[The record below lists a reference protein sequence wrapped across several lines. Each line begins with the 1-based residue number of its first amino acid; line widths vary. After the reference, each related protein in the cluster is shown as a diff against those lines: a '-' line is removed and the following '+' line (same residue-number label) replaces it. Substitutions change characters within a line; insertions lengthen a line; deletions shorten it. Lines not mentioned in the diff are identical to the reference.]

1 MNDRLLEITF
11 SVEHENCWTNLVG
24 KYIVKTLRFSVDTE
38 RNSIRSLIVVDKK
51 YKDLINKIKR
61 NNSFI
66 GYSSISLTNGN
77 KKILFDFRK
86 RYKNSVMDIINS
98 VDGIIL
104 HGFKYDGKEYWR
116 ILLYESYINELRE
129 KLRSKGNVEF
139 IDFHE
144 LNVTEDELTPYELKT
159 LILAYKNGYFDFPRR
174 IKSDK
179 VSKLINI
186 SKSTF
191 TYHLRSAESRIIKR
205 YIDDLKFY
213 NVINN
218 ISQQEE
224 ERKDS

>member
-1 MNDRLLEITF
+1 ME
-11 SVEHENCWTNLVG
+11 
-24 KYIVKTLRFSVDTE
+24 
-38 RNSIRSLIVVDKK
+38 
-51 YKDLINKIKR
+51 
-61 NNSFI
+61 FI
-66 GYSSISLTNGN
+66 GS
-77 KKILFDFRK
+77 
-86 RYKNSVMDIINS
+86 
-98 VDGIIL
+98 
-104 HGFKYDGKEYWR
+104 
-116 ILLYESYINELRE
+116 
-129 KLRSKGNVEF
+129 
-139 IDFHE
+139 HE

-179 VSKLINI
+179 ISKLINI